1 MFKTFLALMLI
12 ALQALCALPG
22 RLHLCFE
29 SDGSICCATGSEHD
43 CQCDHACD
51 VEADCHDCDHGM
63 VANESCDE
71 AARALDAEDTHQHV
85 VISATEMKSAP
96 PKVANDQGEDDGAS
110 FAPLAWPDEPEC
122 FAAGSESLR
131 LNDFGI
137 DAATFS
143 LFARAST
150 VLRC

>member
-96 PKVANDQGEDDGAS
+96 PKVADDEVQDDGLMTPLPALQVEFYCLS
-110 FAPLAWPDEPEC
+110 APL
-122 FAAGSESLR
+122 SSQR
-131 LNDFGI
+131 
-137 DAATFS
+137 S
-143 LFARAST
+143 ST